1 MTVNDTSNGANTM
14 TIATTIA
21 TAADNEAI
29 NPADVV
35 RLPSI
40 AKKYGINLLTVTDL
54 DIRRANRILR
64 DSINRTLG
72 IDKDR
77 TEEAKP
83 VKPAPKRGKIVR
95 GKIFG
100 HSLAS
105 VLRWMGSKGWN
116 FEDAA
121 VVMAT
126 MGFGAINDCTITKQ
140 LKAGRDGK
148 PGAPITDSQARTLVL
163 NSK

>member
-1 MTVNDTSNGANTM
+1 M

-21 TAADNEAI
+21 IAADNEAI
-29 NPADVV
+29 NPVDVV
-35 RLPSI
+35 RLPSV
-40 AKKYGINLLTVTDL
+40 AKKYNINLLTVTDL

-72 IDKDR
+72 IDEDQ
-77 TEEAKP
+77 TEA
-83 VKPAPKRGKIVR
+83 VAKPAPKRGKMVR

-105 VLRWMGSKGWN
+105 VLRWMGGKGWN
-116 FEDAA
+116 FEDAG

-126 MGFGAINDCTITKQ
+126 MGFAGISDCTITKQ
-140 LKAGRDGK
+140 LKAGRDGVA
-148 PGAPITDSQARTLVL
+148 GAPITDSQARTLVL